1 MYCGGL
7 ACAMMCIIFDRV
19 GGLQLSSA
27 VNCENANDRQKK
39 ETASFKLSG
48 ECINIISPDIIIII
62 MIVVIIST

>member
-1 MYCGGL
+1 MCLMYCGGL

-39 ETASFKLSG
+39 GNSQLQVKWG
-48 ECINIISPDIIIII
+48 
-62 MIVVIIST
+62 MY